1 MISLNFASRN
11 YRLIARVLKGLMLGC
26 VVLALASAV
35 MLWSALSLRAETAE
49 LEEQVREA
57 RSRVETLQPVVQER
71 ERFIAELAS
80 MKELV
85 ESKQFSWTRLLTS
98 IEEVFPFGV
107 ALDKIAY
114 NSKSRALTLDG
125 HAQSP
130 EALRNLVVGLE
141 RSSSFRDPLLKN
153 QSIEKGRISFN
164 VTAIYQGPGGAGMA
178 AALRPGPGE

>member
-1 MISLNFASRN
+1 MISLNFANRN
-11 YRLIARVLKGLMLGC
+11 YRLIARVLTGLVLGC
-26 VVLALASAV
+26 VVLALAAV
-35 MLWSALSLRAETAE
+35 IMLWSAISLRAQTAE

-57 RSRVETLQPVVQER
+57 ASRVETLQPVVQER
-71 ERFIAELAS
+71 ERFVAELAS

-98 IEEVFPFGV
+98 IEEIFPFGV
-107 ALDKIAY
+107 ALDNIDY
-114 NSKSRALTLDG
+114 NPKSRALTLNG

-130 EALRNLVVGLE
+130 ESLRNLVVGLE

-164 VTAIYQGPGGAGMA
+164 VTAIYQGPGSAVVA